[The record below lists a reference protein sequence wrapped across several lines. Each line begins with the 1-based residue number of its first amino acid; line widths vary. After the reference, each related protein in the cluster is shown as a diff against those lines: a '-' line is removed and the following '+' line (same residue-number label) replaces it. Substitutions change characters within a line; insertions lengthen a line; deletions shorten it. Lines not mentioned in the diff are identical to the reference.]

1 MSADSKKLLEERIN
15 MNKKRGFTLSEV
27 LVTMGVI
34 GVVAALTVP
43 TLVNNYQRKA
53 FAIQAR
59 KSVLDIENQVDM
71 LITEEGKT
79 SFGAT
84 SVSTTDGLD
93 NFMKSHFKILKTCD
107 SEHTSEC
114 FANQAYIAIEGNKT
128 KNFTCA
134 GTSYLLANSSVV
146 CAQKISSQ
154 EVKPV
159 EVEVET
165 SGSTSIPSLD
175 LLRPKD
181 KYWQE
186 LRGLNIELYID
197 TNGQEGPN
205 TGGRDMFHMYI
216 QPDGRIYDEAVASGL
231 ICRAPG
237 GDMSKAVCLQGI
249 AIEKVVKDCKTSPVG
264 DGCIETLSK
273 NNWEMNY

>member
-1 MSADSKKLLEERIN
+1 

-34 GVVAALTVP
+34 GVIAALTVP

-59 KSVLDIENQVDM
+59 KAVLDIENQVDM

-107 SEHTSEC
+107 SQHTSEC

-128 KNFTCA
+128 NNFTCA

-165 SGSTSIPSLD
+165 SGSTSRPSLD

-216 QPDGRIYDEAVASGL
+216 QPDGRIYDEAVASGV

-237 GDMSKAVCLQGI
+237 GDMSKVNGVCLQGI

>member
-1 MSADSKKLLEERIN
+1 

-146 CAQKISSQ
+146 CAQKITTQ
-154 EVKPV
+154 DV

-165 SGSTSIPSLD
+165 PGSISRPSLD

-186 LRGLNIELYID
+186 LSGLNIELYVD

-205 TGGRDMFHMYI
+205 IGGRDMFHMYI
-216 QPDGRIYDEAVASGL
+216 RPDGRIYDKAVDFDGV
-231 ICRAPG
+231 CRAPG
-237 GDMSKAVCLQGI
+237 GDMTQAVCVQGVKLK
-249 AIEKVVKDCKTSPVG
+249 EKDCKTSPVG

>member
-1 MSADSKKLLEERIN
+1 

-34 GVVAALTVP
+34 GVIAALTVP

-59 KSVLDIENQVDM
+59 KAVLDIENQVDM

-107 SEHTSEC
+107 SQHTSEC

-128 KNFTCA
+128 NNFTCA

-154 EVKPV
+154 DV
-159 EVEVET
+159 EVEELVET
-165 SGSTSIPSLD
+165 PDSTSRPSFD
-175 LLRPKD
+175 LSTKEN
-181 KYWQE
+181 KYWQV
-186 LRGLNIELYID
+186 LSGLNIELYID

-216 QPDGRIYDEAVASGL
+216 QPDGRIYDEAVASNL
-231 ICRAPG
+231 VCSAPG
-237 GDMSKAVCLQGI
+237 GNLANAVCLNLQGVKLKE
-249 AIEKVVKDCKTSPVG
+249 AVKDCKTSPVG

-273 NNWEMNY
+273 NNWEMDY